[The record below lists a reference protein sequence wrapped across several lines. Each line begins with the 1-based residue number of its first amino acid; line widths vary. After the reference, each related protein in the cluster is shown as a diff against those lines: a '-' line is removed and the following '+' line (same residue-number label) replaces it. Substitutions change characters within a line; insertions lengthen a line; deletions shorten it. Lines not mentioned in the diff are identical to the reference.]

1 MTCFLTKEICVY
13 NYEFVNPIMTLKY
26 IQITS
31 AFLLP
36 FSLYGA
42 RSYFFSVSY
51 VVFFYAFSQTVVH
64 AADGQNGALIIGS
77 AGCTVHSTS
86 GPGGSLYAAE
96 SDPALLHRKKHAKF
110 SLHSTGKCWCLV

>member
-1 MTCFLTKEICVY
+1 ML
-13 NYEFVNPIMTLKY
+13 LKY

-51 VVFFYAFSQTVVH
+51 VVFFYALSHTVVH
-64 AADGQNGALIIGS
+64 RADGQSGALIIGS
-77 AGCTVHSTS
+77 AGCTVHGTS
-86 GPGGSLYAAE
+86 GPAGMELYMPLSQTQPFYTVKNE
-96 SDPALLHRKKHAKF
+96 RNFPTFYWHVLLFHVKL
-110 SLHSTGKCWCLV
+110 SVLQIS